1 VTEYEGIKQIV
12 ERLEKHLD
20 EKIDRL
26 EKIVMRAEDKTN
38 CNREDVTRMQEQLKA
53 GAEAFGRNDKQHT
66 EFYSEIKILKG
77 ENDKISGG
85 LKVIQIGIV
94 PIIIAVIV
102 ALIKVFI

>member
-1 VTEYEGIKQIV
+1 MTEFESIKEIV

-26 EKIVMRAEDKTN
+26 EKIVTRAEDKTN
-38 CNREDVTRMQEQLKA
+38 CNREDVTRIQEQLKA
-53 GAEAFGRNDKQHT
+53 GAETFGRNDKQHT

-85 LKVIQIGIV
+85 LKVVQIGIL

-102 ALIKVFI
+102 ALIKGFM